1 MGGQHR
7 LWVFPPL
14 EVGLCP
20 SLKDGDFT
28 FQQLLLSPGTGS
40 QGAAMGETVIG
51 LPPGNSKAG
60 KETVSQSWVVGA
72 QGGHASTKERSRTQ
86 TGGAGKV
93 SHGML
98 TFHLRIWYMVV
109 YSRSQI
115 NIFLD

>member
-1 MGGQHR
+1 MEVTLRPWVGGQHR

-28 FQQLLLSPGTGS
+28 FQQLLLSPGTGC
-40 QGAAMGETVIG
+40 QGAAMGETVTG

-72 QGGHASTKERSRTQ
+72 
-86 TGGAGKV
+86 
-93 SHGML
+93 
-98 TFHLRIWYMVV
+98 
-109 YSRSQI
+109 
-115 NIFLD
+115 